1 MKSRF
6 GHENKPP
13 TRVRPVSAF
22 FGSGHARTMQYV
34 LGMLD
39 GVDAR
44 AKLIGILPTMY
55 EPRRLLSG
63 DQLAELL
70 KLGNVLPPIPRSV
83 VASEAVLAR
92 RSIVAY
98 APKSPVSIAYQALA
112 VRIQKALF
120 KCTTEDSQ
128 RAATLQE
135 TNVRS

>member
-1 MKSRF
+1 
-6 GHENKPP
+6 
-13 TRVRPVSAF
+13 
-22 FGSGHARTMQYV
+22 MQYV

-83 VASEAVLAR
+83 VASEAVLAG

-98 APKSPVSIAYQALA
+98 APVARIGRVSGASRSHPAGSFLSALP
-112 VRIQKALF
+112 RILS
-120 KCTTEDSQ
+120 EP
-128 RAATLQE
+128 R
-135 TNVRS
+135 R

>member
-1 MKSRF
+1 
-6 GHENKPP
+6 
-13 TRVRPVSAF
+13 
-22 FGSGHARTMQYV
+22 MQYV
-34 LGMLD
+34 LGLLD

-44 AKLIGILPTMY
+44 AKLIGILPNMY

-112 VRIQKALF
+112 VRIQQALF
-120 KCTTEDSQ
+120 
-128 RAATLQE
+128 
-135 TNVRS
+135 